1 MSPVLFYVADP
12 MCSWC
17 WGFHPVL
24 MKVVDALQP
33 DVTLR
38 YVMGGLAKDSD
49 DPMPAETREYV
60 QINWRQVMQET
71 GAEFNWDFWTN
82 CQPRRSTYP
91 ACRAVIAAGFQREA
105 SIPEMF
111 HRIQR
116 AYYKEARNPS
126 DSETLIALAEEVG
139 LDKSRFERDLFSSE
153 TEDQLQEDFSL
164 RRSLGVREFPGLV
177 IGNERDK
184 LCVVR
189 GYSDFETTIARLDEF
204 LSK

>member
-1 MSPVLFYVADP
+1 MLPVLYYVAYP

-24 MKVVDALQP
+24 MKVVDALP
-33 DVTLR
+33 SDIKLR

-49 DPMPAETREYV
+49 DPMPAETQEYV

-71 GAEFNWDFWTN
+71 GAEFNWEFWAN

-91 ACRAVIAAGFQREA
+91 ACRAVIAAGSQREA

-116 AYYKEARNPS
+116 AYYQEARNPS
-126 DSETLIALAEEVG
+126 DSETLIALAEEIG
-139 LDKSRFERDLFSSE
+139 LDKSRFERDLRSPE
-153 TEDQLQEDFSL
+153 IEDQLQEDFSL
-164 RRSLGVREFPGLV
+164 RRSLGVREFPSLV
-177 IGNERDK
+177 IGNESNRSC
-184 LCVVR
+184 LVR
-189 GYSDFETTIARLDEF
+189 GYADSETTLSRLEEY
-204 LSK
+204 LNK